1 MEINNSTRSLFPFT
15 NVTAAFHV
23 QYKWVI
29 RDPTPTLNICF
40 DLSEILTHSAY
51 PLKAFP
57 DS

>member
-1 MEINNSTRSLFPFT
+1 MEKNNSTRSLFPFT
-15 NVTAAFHV
+15 NVTTAFHV
-23 QYKWVI
+23 QYKWL
-29 RDPTPTLNICF
+29 RDPTHTLNMCF